1 MSTKPPASVVE
12 SPTESLEKLAYN
24 VVAEIATEE
33 PNDRNR
39 LGYCLWGWL
48 SERRGTLLQ
57 AVRAAGTR
65 SPLTAEEIFNIIHK
79 RLEEKGVKIS
89 GTFYMNSLKI
99 LVFLNNGQPIFL
111 L

>member
-1 MSTKPPASVVE
+1 MSTKPPASLVE
-12 SPTESLEKLAYN
+12 SPSDSLEKLAYA
-24 VVAEIATEE
+24 VVAEIPTEE

-79 RLEEKGVKIS
+79 RLEERGIKLS
-89 GTFYMNSLKI
+89 
-99 LVFLNNGQPIFL
+99 
-111 L
+111 

>member
-12 SPTESLEKLAYN
+12 SPAESLEKLAYS
-24 VVAEIATEE
+24 VVAEIPTQE

-57 AVRAAGTR
+57 TINAAGTR
-65 SPLTAEEIFNIIHK
+65 SLLTSEEIFDIIRK
-79 RLEEKGVKIS
+79 RLEEKGIKVS
-89 GTFYMNSLKI
+89 
-99 LVFLNNGQPIFL
+99 
-111 L
+111 